1 VTSYDAVMQGTH
13 SGPVVV
19 SGLAVS
25 SSPYRLVAGN
35 VDPSIRMPLGKEPLP
50 DSDIQTIKLWIDQ
63 GARES

>member
-1 VTSYDAVMQGTH
+1 MQGTH